1 MVRTIYKKQLPL
13 CECSG
18 HIVLSDFPSI
28 RIYVFVR
35 HTLCFKEFFKNHKSK
50 YYDEIDEIR

>member
-1 MVRTIYKKQLPL
+1 MVRTIYNKQLPL

-28 RIYVFVR
+28 RISVFVR

-50 YYDEIDEIR
+50 YYDEIR